1 MFIAGMIVLGMLAA
15 LYLLYVSGCM
25 PVSVRRARMYVGK
38 SGGWGARFAGC
49 EGWIRRIVRVKES
62 RVYDVELTE
71 ELTGGTVTAELRDA
85 QKRTVLRLDGEHPRA
100 SVALEKGGRYEM
112 TVRFQS
118 ATGSFS
124 LQWR

>member
-1 MFIAGMIVLGMLAA
+1 MFIAGMIVLGTLAA

-49 EGWIRRIVRVKES
+49 EGWIRRIVRVKEN
-62 RVYDVELTE
+62 RVYDVELTA
-71 ELTGGTVTAELRDA
+71 ELTGGAVTAELRDA
-85 QKRTVLRLDGEHPRA
+85 HKRTVLRLDGEHPRA
-100 SVALEKGGRYEM
+100 SIALKKGGRYGM